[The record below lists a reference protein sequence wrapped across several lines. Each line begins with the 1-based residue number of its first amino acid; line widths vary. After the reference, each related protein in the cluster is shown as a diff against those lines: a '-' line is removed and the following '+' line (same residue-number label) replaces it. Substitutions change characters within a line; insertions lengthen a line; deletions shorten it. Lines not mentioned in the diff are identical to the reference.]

1 VCLCITPG
9 EKYKKGSGFPGN
21 LGLQGGSFVNAGVIP
36 RVNGLKSPPIVTKDA
51 SPPSR
56 SSLERDLGLGTS
68 GEDES
73 SESSLSKKNKK
84 AGKGLNYPM
93 KEFYNNE
100 GYWSDDEENLQNNG
114 GGHNGHPSGRSM
126 SSNNKAGP
134 SNQHQRN
141 NSSSHPRN
149 SNSLSHNS
157 NSRGE
162 RVRSGSLPRE
172 PPSIDASA
180 KRKSS
185 RGSYINES
193 KFP

>member
-1 VCLCITPG
+1 
-9 EKYKKGSGFPGN
+9 
-21 LGLQGGSFVNAGVIP
+21 VNAGVIP
-36 RVNGLKSPPIVTKDA
+36 RVNGLKSPPTKDA

-56 SSLERDLGLGTS
+56 NSLERDLGIGTS

-73 SESSLSKKNKK
+73 SESSLSKKKK

-100 GYWSDDEENLQNNG
+100 GYWSDDEEGANHAAGPNRD
-114 GGHNGHPSGRSM
+114 PSGPRAHAS
-126 SSNNKAGP
+126 SSN
-134 SNQHQRN
+134 HQRN
-141 NSSSHPRN
+141 HSSSNPRS
-149 SNSLSHNS
+149 SNSLSHNPS
-157 NSRGE
+157 NHRG
-162 RVRSGSLPRE
+162 RSGSLPHE
-172 PPSIDASA
+172 PPMEAALGPNGTLPPSSSA